1 LEHFPMAESS
11 RTIEK
16 NIADLRE
23 LMRCTLDRT
32 KHPHIRERIMAE
44 IAKLKALGSDK
55 VD

>member
-1 LEHFPMAESS
+1 MADSS

-32 KHPHIRERIMAE
+32 KHPHIRERIMTE
-44 IAKLKALGSDK
+44 IAKLKALGSGEMD
-55 VD
+55 